1 MDLCIRK
8 ASFLKRF
15 GAGLLDAILLC
26 ILATAIA
33 FVLSYAFGYDSYSN
47 ELNEAYNEYELEYG
61 VKFGITAEE
70 FELLSD
76 DEKLAYQA
84 ASEAVSANEELIY
97 TYNMVVSLSVLIV
110 TLSLLISVIALEFV
124 VPLILKNGQTVG
136 KKVFAL
142 CLLRTDCVKVS
153 NFQLFVRS
161 VFGKFTIE
169 LMVPIY
175 VLIMLIFGA
184 SGLAGLVIVF
194 GLLFAEIVIISA
206 TQANSL
212 IHDLIASTAVVDM
225 SLQRIFNSSEE
236 LIEYKNKLHAERVAN
251 SDY

>member
-26 ILATAIA
+26 ILATAVA
-33 FVLSYAFGYDSYSN
+33 FVLSYVFGYDSYSD
-47 ELNEAYNEYELEYG
+47 ELNAAYNEYELEYG

-70 FELLSD
+70 FELLTEE
-76 DEKLAYQA
+76 EKSAYQA
-84 ASEAVSANEELIY
+84 ASDALNSDDELVY
-97 TYNMVVSLSVLIV
+97 TYNMVVTLSILIV
-110 TLSLLISVIALEFV
+110 TLSLLASVILLEFV
-124 VPLILKNGQTVG
+124 VPLVLKNGQTVG

-142 CLLRTDCVKVS
+142 CLVRSDCVKVS
-153 NFQLFVRS
+153 TFQLFVRS

-175 VLIMLIFGA
+175 ILIMLIFGA
-184 SGLAGLVIVF
+184 TGLAGLLIVF
-194 GLLFAEIVIISA
+194 ALLIAEIVIISA
-206 TQANSL
+206 TQSNSL

-225 SLQRIFNSSEE
+225 SLQRIFNSSDE
-236 LIEYKNKLHAERVAN
+236 LLEYKNKLHAERVAN